1 MREGQAREAVPSH
14 PQLAMRTSPI
24 PCVSKALGQL
34 RGLQTPLAH
43 LAEENEILIVPLRLL
58 GGVHSLESGG
68 LHLQGTFQLRHWEES
83 RGQNGKPAA
92 GDLRFTPGP
101 AGLAPAARARLR
113 SAPKPH
119 PVTTP
124 HPNLKDEAGPPAR
137 EGGRTQPNGG
147 HPRCGEEERR
157 AGGRPASG
165 RSSAEQRVRPFL
177 AACDPLKLEGPVAL
191 PGSASHQRF
200 SRKLGGGCVG
210 GCGRLKARRDPRSR
224 ASPTPP

>member
-14 PQLAMRTSPI
+14 PQPAMHASPI

-34 RGLQTPLAH
+34 RGPQTPLAH
-43 LAEENEILIVPLRLL
+43 LAEEDEILIVPLRLL
-58 GGVHSLESGG
+58 GGVQSLESGG

-83 RGQNGKPAA
+83 RGQNGKPGTGSCGPSASPE
-92 GDLRFTPGP
+92 RPQTTPGDHATPQPQGQGRP
-101 AGLAPAARARLR
+101 ARAGRRPPTAAR
-113 SAPKPH
+113 
-119 PVTTP
+119 
-124 HPNLKDEAGPPAR
+124 GPPPLR
-137 EGGRTQPNGG
+137 RGGA
-147 HPRCGEEERR
+147 

-200 SRKLGGGCVG
+200 SRKSGGGWV
-210 GCGRLKARRDPRSR
+210 R
-224 ASPTPP
+224 AA

>member
-1 MREGQAREAVPSH
+1 MH
-14 PQLAMRTSPI
+14 TSPI

-58 GGVHSLESGG
+58 GGVQSLESGG

-124 HPNLKDEAGPPAR
+124 HPNLKDKAGPPAQ
-137 EGGRTQPNGG
+137 EGGRTQLNGG
-147 HPRCGEEERR
+147 HLPCGEEERR
-157 AGGRPASG
+157 AGARPRGGQA
-165 RSSAEQRVRPFL
+165 RSSGSAPSSPPAIRSNWKGRLRCQ
-177 AACDPLKLEGPVAL
+177 DPPPTGAS
-191 PGSASHQRF
+191 PGSRE
-200 SRKLGGGCVG
+200 VG
-210 GCGRLKARRDPRSR
+210 GWGRLKARRDPRSR